1 MTKFTD
7 AQLVILSAAAQR
19 RDRAVERSP
28 GMPEATWTKAA
39 RQLMKRGYLE
49 KTAATAEM
57 PIWRSHEEE
66 GSFALVITPAGL
78 AAIGVDPE
86 TPDEPQGGAAPARGS
101 RRPRGKSSSQK
112 EAEPLEA
119 APEPLDAVQQST
131 SAPREDSRFDAPRA
145 GSKLDAVLGL
155 LKREGGA
162 SITELTGA
170 TGWLPHTT
178 RAALTGLRKRGYTV
192 LAERGPGGSVYRLGG
207 AATEA
212 VEHGPAGG

>member
-28 GMPEATWTKAA
+28 GMPEATWAKAA
-39 RQLMKRGYLE
+39 RQLMKRGCLE
-49 KTAATAEM
+49 ETAATADM
-57 PIWRSHEEE
+57 PIWRSDEAE

-86 TPDEPQGGAAPARGS
+86 APAELQGDAAPAWGS
-101 RRPRGKSSSQK
+101 RRPREKNSDHN
-112 EAEPLEA
+112 
-119 APEPLDAVQQST
+119 APEPLDAVRQGPG
-131 SAPREDSRFDAPRA
+131 APRE

-162 SITELTGA
+162 SIAELTAA

-192 LAERGPGGSVYRLGG
+192 LAERGPGGATYRLGG

-212 VEHGPAGG
+212 VEHGPAGA